1 VLGCSGQEEYDSQ
14 SQNQFLRDFVGGK
27 LCHTR
32 MDEARA
38 MEENVGEDSNHYR
51 RQTSGCFRE
60 EAAFEMNFEQ
70 DFSRQRLNEK
80 TSYAA

>member
-1 VLGCSGQEEYDSQ
+1 
-14 SQNQFLRDFVGGK
+14 
-27 LCHTR
+27 